1 MKIVDAVWD
10 TVNLGKKT
18 YEITIDNSD
27 PIESIEK
34 SLADVDGEYLVVK
47 IQSDNVPVSM
57 LLQSLGYY
65 FVEEQVLMEHDLKI
79 VARSS
84 LMQRLY
90 DSMTYSIMTDPEVE
104 MLISEVQNGLF
115 STDRIS
121 LDPKFGQEYS
131 VRRYVNWI
139 RQLRQNGAFLYSLKY
154 KGDYEG
160 FVILKESKKDNE
172 YESVLGGA
180 YQKYRCSGL
189 GLVQKEQEIV
199 RERGGKRL
207 YTTVSTNNVGQL
219 KALVFNGYS
228 LAKVTRVF
236 VKHISK

>member
-1 MKIVDAVWD
+1 MIIVEATWD

-27 PIESIEK
+27 SIESVEK
-34 SLADVDGEYLVVK
+34 TLVDCDGEYIVVK
-47 IQSDNVPVSM
+47 TQSDNLPVSM
-57 LLQSLGYY
+57 FLQKAGYC
-65 FVEEQVLMEHDLKI
+65 FIEEQVLIEHDLKI
-79 VARSS
+79 IPKSS
-84 LMQRLY
+84 VMQRMY
-90 DSMTYSIMTDPEVE
+90 DSMTYSIMTDAEVE
-104 MLISEVQNGLF
+104 MLISEVRNGLF

-121 LDPKFGQEYS
+121 LDPEFGLEYS
-131 VRRYVNWI
+131 VCRYVNWI
-139 RQLRQNGAFLYSLKY
+139 KQLRQNGAFLYSLKY

-160 FVILKESKKDNE
+160 FVILKESKNEKE

-180 YQKYRCSGL
+180 FQKYRCSGL

-199 RERGGKRL
+199 REMGGKRL

-228 LAKVTRVF
+228 PAKVTRVF